1 MIVLN
6 NTRTIRYGALIPK
19 VESHTKNISFETLK
33 KIIANYLHLRVI
45 TKHHSRTLTAG
56 FNLAL
61 QNGYKMGTWY
71 QSADLEKRPHTQKQH
86 RIWSSCRKPALNGKT
101 KTTYGKKSHRLL
113 PLDLQGKQERRQALC
128 YRENRPGEEV
138 QVESL
143 AQWICSSSKSSWQT
157 TRVFYL
163 ECICHSGKAV
173 RRFTKPPGRNHTKVR
188 CDYHNNICYVV
199 MDHNQLRRS

>member
-6 NTRTIRYGALIPK
+6 STRTIRYGALIPK

-71 QSADLEKRPHTQKQH
+71 QSADLEKRLHTQKQH
-86 RIWSSCRKPALNGKT
+86 RIWSSCRKPALNGET
-101 KTTYGKKSHRLL
+101 KTTYGKKKSSVIATGPSRQTRKKTGLV
-113 PLDLQGKQERRQALC
+113 LQGEPARGRGAGRIPRSVDML
-128 YRENRPGEEV
+128 
-138 QVESL
+138 
-143 AQWICSSSKSSWQT
+143 
-157 TRVFYL
+157 VFEIIMADNKGL
-163 ECICHSGKAV
+163 LFGVHM
-173 RRFTKPPGRNHTKVR
+173 P
-188 CDYHNNICYVV
+188 
-199 MDHNQLRRS
+199 